1 MTENTQNTNDNIEVE
16 NDNATGED
24 IHIVFTPSG
33 RQGNVPSG
41 TTVLQAA
48 RSLGVD
54 IDSVCGGRAMCGR
67 CQVVVG
73 EGDFPKHGIVSS
85 QDSVTPRSKVEDRY
99 ADKRGLAEGRRLSC
113 QAVLCSNVVIDV
125 PAESQVH
132 DQVIRKAADDRV
144 IEMDAPTRLCFIE
157 VREPDMHEPSGDLR
171 RVVEALNEQW
181 PDRVSGEVTAD
192 LHVMMSLQ
200 KTLRKGKWQITV
212 ALRNGNRIIGVWPG
226 LKEQVL
232 GAAIDIGSTTMSAHL
247 CDMNSGAVLASSGA
261 MNPQIRFGEDLM
273 SRVSYGFLNEGGAE
287 EMTDAVRQGLQ
298 SLLDGAAKQA
308 ERPVEDIVEVV
319 LVGNPVMHHLVL
331 GIDPVELGGAPFALA
346 MDESFESR
354 AAELDLK
361 LHPGARVYV
370 LPCIAGHV
378 GADAAAVALAESPDQ
393 SDEMSLIVDVGT
405 NAEIICG
412 NSKRLLAAS
421 SPTGPAFEGA
431 QITSGQRAAPGAIE
445 RIRVNPETLEP
456 RFRVIGVDKWSD
468 EEGFDED
475 VAATGIT
482 GICGSGIIEV
492 LGEMYLA
499 GIITEDGEIDGK
511 KSAVSPRIE
520 EDGRTFRYRVSE
532 NVTVTQNDVR
542 AIQLAKAALYAGF
555 RLLMDKM
562 EIDRVDNVVLAGA
575 FGTHIEPKYAMVLGM
590 IPDCLFDKVKSAG
603 NSAGAGARICLLNQ
617 GQRRRVEDIVR
628 NIEKIET
635 AIEPSFQDH
644 FVKAMA
650 IPHKTDPYERLSE
663 AVQLPE
669 RTLGVGEPSLD
680 DPSSAK
686 RRGRRR
692 RA

>member
-1 MTENTQNTNDNIEVE
+1 M
-16 NDNATGED
+16 AED
-24 IHIVFTPSG
+24 QKTPAEEGKPIRIVFTPSG
-33 RQGNVPSG
+33 RQGEVPSG

-73 EGDFPKHGIVSS
+73 EGDFAKHGIQSS
-85 QDSVTPRSKVEDRY
+85 ADSVTGRSSVEDRY

-113 QAVLCSNVVIDV
+113 QAILREDVVIDV

-132 DQVIRKAADDRV
+132 DQVIRKAADDRI
-144 IEMDAPTRLCFIE
+144 IEVDAPTRLCFIE

-171 RVVEALNEQW
+171 RVIEALNDQW
-181 PDRVSGEVTAD
+181 PDRLSGEHVTAD
-192 LHVMMSLQ
+192 LHVMRGLQ
-200 KTLRKGKWQITV
+200 VALRKGKWQVTV
-212 ALRNGNRIIGVWPG
+212 ALRDGHRIIGIWPG
-226 LKEQVL
+226 LKEQVV

-273 SRVSYGFLNEGGAE
+273 SRVSYGFLNEGGAD
-287 EMTDAVRQGLQ
+287 EMTSAVRAGLQGL
-298 SLLDGAAKQA
+298 LEGAASQA
-308 ERPVEDIVEVV
+308 GVEQDDIVEIV

-346 MDESFESR
+346 MDESFETLASD
-354 AAELDLK
+354 LDLTV
-361 LHPGARVYV
+361 HPGARVYV

-378 GADAAAVALAESPDQ
+378 GADAAAVALAENPDA
-393 SDEMSLIVDVGT
+393 SDEISLLVDVGT

-412 NSKRLLAAS
+412 NSERLLAAS

-431 QITSGQRAAPGAIE
+431 QISSGQRAAPGAIE
-445 RIRVNPETLEP
+445 RIRINPETLEP
-456 RFRVIGVDKWSD
+456 RFRVIGAEQWSD
-468 EEGFDED
+468 EEGFDEA
-475 VAATGIT
+475 VANSGIT

-492 LGEMYLA
+492 LAEMYLA

-511 KSAVSPRIE
+511 KSAQSPRIE
-520 EDGRTFRYRVSE
+520 EDGRTFRYRVSDT
-532 NVTVTQNDVR
+532 VTITQNDVR

-555 RLLMDKM
+555 RLLMDKLN
-562 EIDRVDNVVLAGA
+562 IDRVDRVVLAGA

-590 IPDCLFDKVKSAG
+590 IPDAFFDKVNAAG
-603 NSAGAGARICLLNQ
+603 NSAGTGARICLLNK
-617 GQRRRVEDIVR
+617 GERRRVEDMVR
-628 NIEKIET
+628 KIEKIET

-650 IPHKTDPYERLSE
+650 IPHKTDPYERLSD
-663 AVQLPE
+663 AVSLPE
-669 RTLGVGEPSLD
+669 RTLGVGEPSLS
-680 DPSSAK
+680 DPSSA
-686 RRGRRR
+686 RRKGRRR

>member
-1 MTENTQNTNDNIEVE
+1 MQDMAKDQEKPETEGKPIR
-16 NDNATGED
+16 
-24 IHIVFTPSG
+24 IVFTPSG
-33 RQGNVPSG
+33 RQGEVPSG

-73 EGDFPKHGIVSS
+73 EGDFAKHGIKSS
-85 QDSVTPRSKVEDRY
+85 ADSVTGRSAVEDRY
-99 ADKRGLAEGRRLSC
+99 ADKRGLADGRRLSC
-113 QAVLCSNVVIDV
+113 QAILCDNVVIDV

-132 DQVIRKAADDRV
+132 DQVIRKAADDRI
-144 IEMDAPTRLCFIE
+144 IEVDAPTRLCFIE

-171 RVVEALNEQW
+171 RIIEALQEQW
-181 PDRVSGEVTAD
+181 PDRLSGEPVTAD
-192 LHVMMSLQ
+192 LHVMRGLQ
-200 KTLRKGKWQITV
+200 VALRKGQWQVTV
-212 ALRNGNRIIGVWPG
+212 ALREGHRIIGVWPG
-226 LKEQVL
+226 LKEQVV

-273 SRVSYGFLNEGGAE
+273 SRVSYGFLNEGGAN
-287 EMTDAVRQGLQ
+287 EMTDAVREGLQGL
-298 SLLDGAAKQA
+298 LEGAAKQA
-308 ERPVEDIVEVV
+308 GVTPEDIVEIV

-346 MDESFESR
+346 MDESFEVR
-354 AAELDLK
+354 AGELDLSV
-361 LHPGARVYV
+361 HPGARVYV

-378 GADAAAVALAESPDQ
+378 GADAAAVALAEDPDA
-393 SDEMSLIVDVGT
+393 SEEISLLIDVGT

-431 QITSGQRAAPGAIE
+431 QISSGQRAAPGAIE
-445 RIRVNPETLEP
+445 RIQINPETLEP
-456 RFRVIGVDKWSD
+456 RYRVIGTDIWSD
-468 EEGFDED
+468 EEGFDE
-475 VAATGIT
+475 AIENTGIT

-492 LGEMYLA
+492 LAEMYLA
-499 GIITEDGEIDGK
+499 GIITEDGEVDGK
-511 KSAVSPRIE
+511 KAVLSPRIE
-520 EDGRTFRYRVSE
+520 ADGRTFRYRVSDT
-532 NVTVTQNDVR
+532 VTITQNDVR

-555 RLLMDKM
+555 RLLMDKLD
-562 EIDRVDNVVLAGA
+562 IDRVDRVVLAGA

-590 IPDCLFDKVKSAG
+590 IPDCLFDKVRAAG
-603 NSAGAGARICLLNQ
+603 NSAGTGARICLLNK
-617 GQRRRVEDIVR
+617 GERKRVEDMVR
-628 NIEKIET
+628 RIEKIET

-650 IPHKTDPYERLSE
+650 IPHKTDPYELLSQ
-663 AVQLPE
+663 AVELPP
-669 RTLGVGEPSLD
+669 RTLGVGEPSLE
-680 DPSSAK
+680 DPSSAR

-692 RA
+692 RS